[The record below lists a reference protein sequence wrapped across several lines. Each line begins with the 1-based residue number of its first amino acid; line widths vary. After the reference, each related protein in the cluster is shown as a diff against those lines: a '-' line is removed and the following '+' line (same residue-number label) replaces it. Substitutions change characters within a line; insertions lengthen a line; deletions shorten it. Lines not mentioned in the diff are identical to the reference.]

1 LGYNR
6 KNIMKQINFLLGL
19 GIILTSSIG
28 YGQFTDQINS
38 NRPGESMGAYSLG
51 KNVLQAE
58 AGVFGINESFKRLD
72 YTATGFGTD
81 LAFRAGLLREQLEF
95 IIEARF
101 QYDQYST
108 SLFQENRSGLRR
120 TLLGAKYLI
129 YDPFKK
135 GPEKPNIYS
144 WKANHKFKWSQFIPA
159 FSIYVGGNYVMDN
172 AFSIPEESTFSPKA
186 MLITQNHFK
195 GNWVIVTNLFYD
207 KFGSTAANFGYVF
220 TITNGFHEKWSIFF
234 ENKGIK
240 SDYYSDGILT
250 FGATHLLKN
259 NIQIDASISK
269 NIKTTPSFLYG
280 GIGMSW
286 RFDKK
291 HKDIQ
296 IKDGKEVKGKKPKE
310 VGSKRLDDI
319 EGGKIKEEKE

>member
-1 LGYNR
+1 
-6 KNIMKQINFLLGL
+6 MKQFKFLFTL
-19 GIILTSSIG
+19 GILLLSNVN

-51 KNVLQAE
+51 KNVFQAE
-58 AGVFGINESFKRLD
+58 AGIFGINETFKRLD
-72 YTATGFGTD
+72 YKANGFGAE

-95 IIEARF
+95 IIETKY
-101 QYDQYST
+101 QYDQYTTST
-108 SLFQENRSGLRR
+108 YQENRSGFRR
-120 TLLGAKYLI
+120 TTLGAKYLI

-144 WKANHKFKWSQFIPA
+144 WRANHKFKWSQFIPA
-159 FSIYVGGNYVMDN
+159 LSLYAGANYAMDN
-172 AFSIPEESTFSPKA
+172 AFSIPEESTFTPKV
-186 MLITQNHFK
+186 MLITQNYFS

-207 KFGSTAANFGYVF
+207 KIGSTASNYGYVF

-250 FGATHLLKN
+250 FGATHLFKN
-259 NIQIDASISK
+259 NIQIDASINK
-269 NIKTTPSFLYG
+269 NIKTTPSLLYG
-280 GIGMSW
+280 GMGMSW

-291 HKDIQ
+291 HKDVQ

-310 VGSKRLDDI
+310 VGSKRLESI
-319 EGGKIKEEKE
+319 EGEKIKEEKK